1 MTTMTYVNIFTK
13 DIKKLS
19 KFYIDVFGFE
29 EDRKLRTPIFR
40 GVRTSKSFFGFN
52 ALEAYGLLNLEDQ
65 AKTTGMKF
73 FLNFNTRSMAEV
85 DRLVARAVKRRAKL
99 IKGPYRTYYNW
110 YQAVLSDPEGNLIRI
125 NKRLPGKWKASDW
138 NK

>member
-1 MTTMTYVNIFTK
+1 MTTMPYVNIFTK

-29 EDRKLRTPIFR
+29 EDLALRSPIFR
-40 GVRTSKSFFGFN
+40 GIRTSKSYFGFN
-52 ALEAYGLLNLEDQ
+52 APEAYGLLNLADK
-65 AKTTGMKF
+65 ANTKGVKF
-73 FLNFNTRSMAEV
+73 VLNFDVRSMKEV
-85 DRLVARAVKRRAKL
+85 DRLVALAVKRGAK
-99 IKGPYRTYYNW
+99 IVKDPYRTYYNW
-110 YQAVLSDPEGNLIRI
+110 YQAVLTDPEGNLFRI

>member
-29 EDRKLRTPIFR
+29 EDREFRSPIFR

-65 AKTTGMKF
+65 ANTTGMKF
-73 FLNFNTRSMAEV
+73 FLNFNTRSMREV
-85 DRLVARAVKRRAKL
+85 DRLVARAVKRGAKL

-110 YQAVLSDPEGNLIRI
+110 YQAVLSDPEGNLFRI

>member
-29 EDRKLRTPIFR
+29 EDKKLRTPIFR

-52 ALEAYGLLNLEDQ
+52 ALEAYELLNLEDQ
-65 AKTTGMKF
+65 ANTTGAKF

-85 DRLVARAVKRRAKL
+85 DKLVARAVKRGAKL
-99 IKGPYRTYYNW
+99 IKAPYRTYYHW
-110 YQAVLSDPEGNLIRI
+110 YQAVLSDPEGNLFRI
-125 NKRLPGKWKASDW
+125 NKPLPGKWKASDW

>member
-1 MTTMTYVNIFTK
+1 M
-13 DIKKLS
+13 
-19 KFYIDVFGFE
+19 
-29 EDRKLRTPIFR
+29 
-40 GVRTSKSFFGFN
+40 
-52 ALEAYGLLNLEDQ
+52 NLEDQ
-65 AKTTGMKF
+65 ANTTGMKF

-110 YQAVLSDPEGNLIRI
+110 YQAVLSDPEGNLFRI
-125 NKRLPGKWKASDW
+125 NKRLPGKWKATDW